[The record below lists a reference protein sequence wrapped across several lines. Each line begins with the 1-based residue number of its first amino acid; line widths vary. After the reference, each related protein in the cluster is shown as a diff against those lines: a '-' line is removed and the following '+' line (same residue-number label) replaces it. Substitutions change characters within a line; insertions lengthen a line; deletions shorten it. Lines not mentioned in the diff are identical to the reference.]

1 MGERGASGEG
11 SARGR
16 SVGALILSGACSGAG
31 RRAGPS
37 ATAGAVGRTVGGRG
51 EKVTTVGR
59 WQLGHLGRPGAMEWF
74 EAQGEPGGSFSFFS
88 ACFSLLYF
96 LSFIYF
102 LSVLFHFRAFRYF
115 VKLCPLHHNYLC
127 NIWQP
132 PNIFVLTLENF
143 CCLTCLEF

>member
-1 MGERGASGEG
+1 MELQGEVGEG
-11 SARGR
+11 IEGAQTASLFLPGDVAARGGELLRRRQRAR
-16 SVGALILSGACSGAG
+16 SDEQW
-31 RRAGPS
+31 
-37 ATAGAVGRTVGGRG
+37 GRG

-59 WQLGHLGRPGAMEWF
+59 WQLGHLGRPGAMEWA
-74 EAQGEPGGSFSFFS
+74 EAQGKPGVFLFFS

-96 LSFIYF
+96 FSFIYF

-132 PNIFVLTLENF
+132 PNIFVLTFENF
-143 CCLTCLEF
+143 CLLTCLEF

>member
-11 SARGR
+11 SPRGH

-59 WQLGHLGRPGAMEWF
+59 WQLGHLGRPGAMEWA
-74 EAQGEPGGSFSFFS
+74 EAQGKPGVFLFF
-88 ACFSLLYF
+88 FFFLLAFPFCIFFLLFIFFLFYF
-96 LSFIYF
+96 ILGHLGI
-102 LSVLFHFRAFRYF
+102 L
-115 VKLCPLHHNYLC
+115 
-127 NIWQP
+127 
-132 PNIFVLTLENF
+132 
-143 CCLTCLEF
+143 